1 MKNYTLPQKIDLSKS
16 ILWQYNNATRLQQIV
31 QMVEDATN
39 ASSVELWKRAFYIF
53 DLDRP
58 INSTDSDY
66 EYRLHGL
73 HMLSI
78 LFGIQRPKWTN
89 GGLSGLVGVSTWRR
103 YLKGM
108 IWLMDSDGSCED
120 INKWL
125 SIIFPDTTA
134 FILDNLN
141 MTIVY
146 KFYPTPDANT
156 DEWQLLHIDGFLP
169 HPAGVL
175 AVTNFVNTDAILG
188 TDGQNE
194 GQLNNSRF
202 GAPTT

>member
-16 ILWQYNNATRLQQIV
+16 MLWQYNNATRLQQIV
-31 QMVEDATN
+31 QMIEDATN
-39 ASSVELWKRAFYIF
+39 ESSVELWKMAFYAF

-58 INSTDSDY
+58 INTSDFDY
-66 EYRLHGL
+66 EYRIYGL
-73 HMLSI
+73 QMLSS
-78 LFGIQRPKWTN
+78 LFGISRPKWTN
-89 GGLSGLVGVSTWRR
+89 GSLYKFVGVNTWRR

-108 IWLMDSDGSCED
+108 IWLIDSDGSCKD

-125 SIIFPDTTA
+125 SIIFPDTKS
-134 FILDNLN
+134 FIIDNLN
-141 MTIVY
+141 MTITY
-146 KFYPTPDANT
+146 KFNPVPSPNT
-156 DEWQLLHIDGFLP
+156 DEWQLIHIDGFLP

-175 AVTNFVNTDAILG
+175 AIKNLTNVDEILG

-202 GAPTT
+202 GSPTT